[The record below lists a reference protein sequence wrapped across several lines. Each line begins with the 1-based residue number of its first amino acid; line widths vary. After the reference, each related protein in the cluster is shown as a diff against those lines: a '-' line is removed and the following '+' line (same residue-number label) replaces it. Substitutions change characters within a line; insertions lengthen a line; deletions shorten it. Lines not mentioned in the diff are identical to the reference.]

1 MVVLVGNKQDLIN
14 EIQVESEEGSELAKE
29 HNYLSFLTSAK
40 MNVGVDETLD
50 ESMKEY
56 VDKYGVEPLLITK
69 DHSKIEEIKDIN
81 KKKCC

>member
-1 MVVLVGNKQDLIN
+1 
-14 EIQVESEEGSELAKE
+14 
-29 HNYLSFLTSAK
+29 

-81 KKKCC
+81 EKKCC